1 MLYFRVG
8 KAESMFVLFAFVK
21 ELSAAQLLPLI
32 IAMSK
37 DKVANIK
44 ISVATI
50 LKVGALASHKE
61 AGSIVAKC
69 SAHNRAWFCVLV
81 YHVNLNAFCQSL
93 FFFSATDTDVPGHGR
108 RLSNQARSRQTQRW
122 AVFSVISFFQNLV

>member
-50 LKVGALASHKE
+50 LKVGALASQKE
-61 AGSIVAKC
+61 ARSIVTKR

-81 YHVNLNAFCQSL
+81 YHVNLNAFCHSL
-93 FFFSATDTDVPGHGR
+93 FSFQQLTPTFPATVVDSQIKPVLAKLKGGPRSVSYLFFR
-108 RLSNQARSRQTQRW
+108 N
-122 AVFSVISFFQNLV
+122 